1 MTDDPGGR
9 ATRIIGVSLP
19 TPVNLRTILNV
30 APERNPLMQRRTLR
44 TTVVNITA
52 NMTVAVLAALGV
64 LHVLWGR
71 GSTVPFRSRHELND
85 HVIGQQ
91 VTPSPAACYAVAGL
105 LATAAVGVDRSART
119 GLGLARVA
127 AAGCSIVLASRA
139 ALGFSGRTDLAVP
152 GSTSETFRR
161 NDRRVFA
168 PLCAALALGSA
179 LAASRPANS

>member
-1 MTDDPGGR
+1 
-9 ATRIIGVSLP
+9 
-19 TPVNLRTILNV
+19 
-30 APERNPLMQRRTLR
+30 MQRRTLP
-44 TTVVNITA
+44 TA
-52 NMTVAVLAALGV
+52 TADIAVDLTVATLTALGV

-105 LATAAVGVDRSART
+105 LATAAVGVEGSART
-119 GLGLARVA
+119 GCGPARA
-127 AAGCSIVLASRA
+127 SAAGCSIVLATRA

-161 NDRRVFA
+161 NDRRIFS
-168 PLCAALALGSA
+168 PLCAALAVGAA
-179 LAASRPANS
+179 LATVRPRD